1 MAKPKIK
8 EAPRSDIIPD
18 DKNFNKGSQQGKEL
32 IENSFRKLG
41 AGRSIL
47 IDKNNRTV
55 AGNKAT
61 EGFVASGGK
70 KVLIVEADRDTLV
83 AVKRNDLDLDT
94 GDALGI
100 VSADYHVVQNR
111 ECFAFFDSIVDK
123 GEAIFQT
130 AGALGIGERIFV
142 TAKLP
147 EDILV
152 HGEPVENYLLL
163 TSGHDGKAGSAI
175 QVGFTSVRVVCQ
187 NTLTAALRGLQNK
200 VTILH
205 FGGAKTKLETAAKV
219 MGMASKYTIGL
230 NDIFN
235 QMAET
240 KITDQQLRKFIEETM
255 RPVSQVVSK
264 EELEEQFS
272 PLFIKKVDQ
281 IFDFAKSHDTQ
292 VTDAAAGTVWG
303 AYNAISGYYT
313 WMKNYKTQE
322 EKMQDI
328 YYKDGGKRIE
338 KAFQNALSLI

>member
-1 MAKPKIK
+1 MAHNIHINEKGTASFAAVGQKAWHGLGQYVN
-8 EAPRSDIIPD
+8 EAMTSEQAI
-18 DKNFNKGSQQGKEL
+18 S
-32 IENSFRKLG
+32 LG
-41 AGRSIL
+41 GLDYEVEKKQIAI
-47 IDKNNRTV
+47 
-55 AGNKAT
+55 A
-61 EGFVASGGK
+61 GGK
-70 KVLIVEADRDTLV
+70 KIPGKYATVRM
-83 AVKRNDLDLDT
+83 DT